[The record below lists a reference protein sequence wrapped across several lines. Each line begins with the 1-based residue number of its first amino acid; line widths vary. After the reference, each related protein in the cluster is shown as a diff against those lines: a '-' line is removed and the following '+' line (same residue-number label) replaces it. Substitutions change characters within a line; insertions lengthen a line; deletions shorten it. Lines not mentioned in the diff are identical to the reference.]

1 MTEPNAAVVAIEK
14 PKMPVLGG
22 KKKRRRKKIIIIA
35 IVAAVVIAAA
45 VAWVTIKSFAVA
57 PSDPDAVF
65 SGDQVQVERDN
76 LNKTVS
82 LSGSVASQ
90 TEAAVSTSIQGNVKR
105 LTVAVGDHVT
115 AGQTVAVM
123 DTSELEKEL
132 RTQSQA
138 AAAARAAQAKQVA
151 QARQAYVDAVNDLN
165 RGQNLDVLTARAAL
179 QKATNE
185 RIEAQRVATASPSEE
200 NTAAKN
206 DAVNAEKDAQ
216 NQLNIANVTAKQK
229 VRELLR
235 AWQGAGNEGADD
247 ASAALAGLRD
257 QIAHATLTA
266 PVNGVVASVN
276 VKAGQPAGG
285 PILTIVDDKSFLLHA
300 AVKEADVNKIKA
312 GQRVTFTTPATGKKE
327 FHGTVETLSPVAASA
342 PAAPADAPMGGIL
355 GNGDNSGG
363 SEVNFPLQVKVS
375 GTPKNLRVGS
385 SAKIKIEIESHPH
398 VLVVPK
404 SAVTMNPNDTSA
416 NPSMVVLTVKGSAP
430 IRALPV
436 ETVAESGSS
445 VAIKGKDVKV
455 GLQVLQNADSYL
467 HLIGRAPKWTDTPS
481 DTGEG
486 VL

>member
-1 MTEPNAAVVAIEK
+1 MNAAVI
-14 PKMPVLGG
+14 
-22 KKKRRRKKIIIIA
+22 
-35 IVAAVVIAAA
+35 
-45 VAWVTIKSFAVA
+45 
-57 PSDPDAVF
+57 D
-65 SGDQVQVERDN
+65 
-76 LNKTVS
+76 
-82 LSGSVASQ
+82 
-90 TEAAVSTSIQGNVKR
+90 
-105 LTVAVGDHVT
+105 
-115 AGQTVAVM
+115 
-123 DTSELEKEL
+123 
-132 RTQSQA
+132 
-138 AAAARAAQAKQVA
+138 
-151 QARQAYVDAVNDLN
+151 
-165 RGQNLDVLTARAAL
+165 
-179 QKATNE
+179 
-185 RIEAQRVATASPSEE
+185 
-200 NTAAKN
+200 
-206 DAVNAEKDAQ
+206 EKDAQ
-216 NQLNIANVTAKQK
+216 NQLNIANVTARQK

-276 VKAGQPAGG
+276 VKAGQPASG

-342 PAAPADAPMGGIL
+342 PPAPSDGPMGNMNAD
-355 GNGDNSGG
+355 GNPGG

-404 SAVTMNPNDTSA
+404 SAVTMDPNDTSA

>member
-35 IVAAVVIAAA
+35 ILAAVVIVAAA
-45 VAWVTIKSFAVA
+45 AWVAIKSFAAA

-151 QARQAYVDAVNDLN
+151 QAHQAYVDAVTDLN
-165 RGQNLDVLTARAAL
+165 RGQNTDVMAA
-179 QKATNE
+179 QATLKDAKNKHDK
-185 RIEAQRVATASPSEE
+185 AQRVYDGSPSQE
-200 NTAAKN
+200 NKAVLD
-206 DAVNAEKDAQ
+206 DAVIAEEYAE
-216 NQLNIANVTAKQK
+216 NQLNIANVTAQQK

-247 ASAALAGLRD
+247 ASASLAGLRD

-276 VKAGQPAGG
+276 VKAGQPASG

-342 PAAPADAPMGGIL
+342 PPAPSDGPMGNMNAD
-355 GNGDNSGG
+355 GNPGG

-404 SAVTMNPNDTSA
+404 SAVTMDPNDTSA

>member
-35 IVAAVVIAAA
+35 ILAAVVIVAAA
-45 VAWVTIKSFAVA
+45 AWVAIKSFAAA

-132 RTQSQA
+132 RTQSQT
-138 AAAARAAQAKQVA
+138 AAAARGAQAKQVA
-151 QARQAYVDAVNDLN
+151 QARQAYVDAANDLN
-165 RGQNLDVLTARAAL
+165 RGQNTDIMTARAAL
-179 QKATNE
+179 QDATNK
-185 RIEAQRVATASPSEE
+185 RIEAQRVATTSPSEE
-200 NTAAKN
+200 NTAALN
-206 DAVNAEKDAQ
+206 AAVIAEKDAQ
-216 NQLNIANVTAKQK
+216 NQLNIANATAWQK
-229 VRELLR
+229 VRELR
-235 AWQGAGNEGADD
+235 QAWQGAGNEGADD

-276 VKAGQPAGG
+276 VKAGQPASG

-342 PAAPADAPMGGIL
+342 PAAPSDAPMGGM
-355 GNGDNSGG
+355 GTGGNSGG

-404 SAVTMNPNDTSA
+404 SAVTMDPNDTSA
-416 NPSMVVLTVKGSAP
+416 NPSMVVLAVKGSAP